1 MPKLISIG
9 EALIDQ
15 VKQGVKLVGKFAGGA
30 PANVATLVANLGQK
44 SILISKIGD
53 DDEGKIILQTLQSK
67 GVDVSQV
74 RVTDSHDTTIAKVQV
89 DKKGQ
94 RTFTFDRRNA
104 ADLFL
109 MKEEIDSRLF
119 EANDIFHFG
128 SVNLVPS
135 LSRKAHEYALDIAR
149 KNGLIISFDP
159 NLRFNLWP
167 SPIALRE
174 TVKEFMIGVDL
185 LKVTEEELN
194 FIFPDMT
201 LEAAIEKVF
210 QAKVTW
216 LILSKGDQGLALYQ
230 AKQKPI
236 LIKGSK
242 VKVVD
247 TTGAGDALIGAFIV
261 KILQAEISKSKL
273 ASSASKMKDFATFAN
288 YVAALSCTKS
298 GAIDSFPSLEDL
310 KKAKIK

>member
-1 MPKLISIG
+1 
-9 EALIDQ
+9 
-15 VKQGVKLVGKFAGGA
+15 
-30 PANVATLVANLGQK
+30 VATLVANLGQK

-53 DDEGKIILQTLQSK
+53 DDEGKIILQTLQTK
-67 GVDVSQV
+67 GVDISQV
-74 RVTDSHDTTIAKVQV
+74 RVTDAHDTTIAKVQA

-109 MKEEIDSRLF
+109 MKEEINPRLF

-174 TVKEFMIGVDL
+174 TIKEFMVGVDL

-201 LEAAIEKVF
+201 LEAAIERVF

-242 VKVVD
+242 VKAVD

-273 ASSASKMKDFATFAN
+273 ASSASEMKDFATFAN
-288 YVAALSCTKS
+288 EVAALSCTKS

>member
-1 MPKLISIG
+1 MPKLISVG

-30 PANVATLVANLGQK
+30 PANVATLVAGLGQK

-109 MKEEIDSRLF
+109 TKEEIDSRLF

-174 TVKEFMIGVDL
+174 TIKEFMVGVDL

-288 YVAALSCTKS
+288 EVAALSCTKS

>member
-1 MPKLISIG
+1 MPKLISVG

-30 PANVATLVANLGQK
+30 PANVASLVASLGQK
-44 SILISKIGD
+44 SILITKIGD
-53 DDEGKIILQTLQSK
+53 DDEGKLILQTLQSK

-210 QAKVTW
+210 QAKVSW

-288 YVAALSCTKS
+288 NVAALSCTKS

>member
-1 MPKLISIG
+1 MAKLISIG

-15 VKQGVKLVGKFAGGA
+15 VKKGVKVLGKFTGGA
-30 PANVATLVANLGQK
+30 PTNVAAMVANLGQSSVLLTK
-44 SILISKIGD
+44 VGD
-53 DDEGKIILQTLQSK
+53 DEEGKFIIETLTNK
-67 GVDVSQV
+67 KVDT
-74 RVTDSHDTTIAKVQV
+74 RFIKVTDAHDTTVAKVQV

-109 MKEEIDSRLF
+109 TKEDIDPTLF
-119 EANDIFHFG
+119 ERGDILHFG

-135 LSRKAHEYALDIAR
+135 LTRKAHEYAIDLA
-149 KNGLIISFDP
+149 KKEGLIISFDP

-167 SPIALRE
+167 NPNALRE
-174 TVKEFMIGVDL
+174 AIKEFMLGVDIF
-185 LKVTEEELN
+185 KVTEEELN
-194 FIFPDMT
+194 FIFPDMS

-210 QAKVTW
+210 QARIQW
-216 LILSKGDQGLALYQ
+216 LILSKGDQGLVAYQ

-236 LIKGSK
+236 VIKGVK

-247 TTGAGDALIGAFIV
+247 TTGAGDALIGAFLS
-261 KILQAEISKSKL
+261 KILASGITKEKL
-273 ASSASKMKDFATFAN
+273 SSSGNKFKEFLTYAN
-288 YVAALSCTKS
+288 EVAALSCTKP
-298 GAIDSFPSLEDL
+298 GAIESFPTQDEL

>member
-30 PANVATLVANLGQK
+30 PANVATLVASLGQK

-67 GVDVSQV
+67 GVDVTQV

-288 YVAALSCTKS
+288 NVAALSCTKS

>member
-1 MPKLISIG
+1 MAKLISIG

-15 VKQGVKLVGKFAGGA
+15 VKRGVKLIGRFTGGA
-30 PANVATLVANLGQK
+30 PTNVAAMVAKLGQ
-44 SILISKIGD
+44 SSVLLTKIGD
-53 DDEGKIILQTLQSK
+53 DDEGKMILETLRTL
-67 GVDVSQV
+67 GVDTNHVK
-74 RVTDSHDTTIAKVQV
+74 VTDAHDTTVAKVQV

-109 MKEEIDSRLF
+109 MKEEIDPSLF
-119 EANDIFHFG
+119 EANDILHFG

-135 LSRKAHEYALDIAR
+135 LSRKAHEFALDIAR

-174 TVKEFMIGVDL
+174 TVKEFIVGVDL

-216 LILSKGDQGLALYQ
+216 LILSKGEQGLALYQ

-242 VKVVD
+242 IKVVD
-247 TTGAGDALIGAFIV
+247 TTGAGDALIGSFLA
-261 KILQAEISKSKL
+261 KILQAGYQKQNL
-273 ASSASKMKDFATFAN
+273 HL
-288 YVAALSCTKS
+288 V
-298 GAIDSFPSLEDL
+298 P
-310 KKAKIK
+310 

>member
-15 VKQGVKLVGKFAGGA
+15 VKQGVKLIGKFAGGA
-30 PANVATLVANLGQK
+30 PANVASMVANLGQK
-44 SILISKIGD
+44 SLLISKVGD
-53 DDEGKIILQTLQSK
+53 DEEGKLILQTLQAK

-74 RVTDSHDTTIAKVQV
+74 KVTDAHDTTIAKVQV

-109 MKEEIDSRLF
+109 MKEEIDPSLF
-119 EANDIFHFG
+119 EANDILHFG

-135 LSRKAHEYALDIAR
+135 LSRKAHEFAIDIAK
-149 KNGLIISFDP
+149 KNSLIISFDP

-174 TVKEFMIGVDL
+174 TVKEFMVGVDI

-242 VKVVD
+242 IKVVD
-247 TTGAGDALIGAFIV
+247 TTGAGDALIGSFIA
-261 KILQAEISKSKL
+261 KILQAGIVKTKL
-273 ASSASKMKDFATFAN
+273 SSSALKMKDFANFAN
-288 YVAALSCTKS
+288 EVAALSCTKS
-298 GAIDSFPSLEDL
+298 GAIESFPTLEEI

>member
-15 VKQGVKLVGKFAGGA
+15 VKQGVKLIGKFAGGA
-30 PANVATLVANLGQK
+30 PANVASMVAILGQK
-44 SILISKIGD
+44 SMLISKIGD
-53 DDEGKIILQTLQSK
+53 DEEGNIVLQTLQAK

-74 RVTDSHDTTIAKVQV
+74 KVTDAHDTTVAKVQL

-109 MKEEIDSRLF
+109 MKEEIDATLF
-119 EANDIFHFG
+119 EANDVCHFG

-135 LSRKAHEYALDIAR
+135 LSRKAHEYALDIAK

-174 TVKEFMIGVDL
+174 TVKEFMVGVDL

-194 FIFPDMT
+194 FIFPDIT

-216 LILSKGDQGLALYQ
+216 LILSKGDQGVALYQ

-236 LIKGSK
+236 IIKRTK

-247 TTGAGDALIGAFIV
+247 TTGAGDALIGSMIA
-261 KILQAEISKSKL
+261 KILQAGLSKNKL
-273 ASSASKMKDFATFAN
+273 ASSATKLKEFATYAN
-288 YVAALSCTKS
+288 EVAALACTKS
-298 GAIDSFPSLEDL
+298 GAIESFPTLDTL

>member
-1 MPKLISIG
+1 MAKLISIG

-15 VKQGVKLVGKFAGGA
+15 VKQGVKVIGKFVGGA
-30 PANVATLVANLGQK
+30 PANVAAMVAQLGQPA
-44 SILISKIGD
+44 ILFTKVGD
-53 DDEGKIILQTLQSK
+53 DEEGKLIIQTLQNK
-67 GVDVSQV
+67 GVDVSQIKT
-74 RVTDSHDTTIAKVQV
+74 TDAHDTTIAKVQV

-109 MKEEIDSRLF
+109 MKEEIDPALF

-135 LSRKAHEYALDIAR
+135 LSRKAHEFAMDIA
-149 KNGLIISFDP
+149 KKQGLIISFDP

-167 SPIALRE
+167 NPLSLRE
-174 TVKEFMIGVDL
+174 AVKEFMVGVDI

-194 FIFPDMT
+194 FIFPDMSI
-201 LEAAIEKVF
+201 EAAIEKVF
-210 QAKVTW
+210 QAKVTY
-216 LILSKGDQGLALYQ
+216 LILSKGDQGVALYQ

-236 LIKGSK
+236 LIKGKK

-247 TTGAGDALIGAFIV
+247 TTGAGDALIGAFLG
-261 KILQAEISKSKL
+261 KILSAGLPKAKL
-273 ASSASKMKDFATFAN
+273 ASNSSKLKDYLSFAN
-288 YVAALSCTKS
+288 QVAALTVTKS
-298 GAIDSFPSLEDL
+298 GAIDSYPPLEVI
-310 KKAKIK
+310 KKIKA